1 MNIAESERLWAH
13 AKRLMPGGV
22 NSPVRAF
29 GAVGGTPRFIER
41 GEGAY
46 LYDVD
51 GNRYLDYVLSWGPLI
66 LGHAHPRVVEALER
80 AVRRGTSYGAPT
92 PLEVELAQVVVD
104 LVPSIELLR
113 LVNSGTEAT
122 MSAIRLARAFTGR
135 DKVVKFAGG
144 YHGHADAFL
153 VQAGSGVS
161 TFGLPDSPGVPAAAT
176 SDTLAAPFND
186 LPALEELFGSFPGQ
200 IAAVIAEPLMANMGF
215 IMPRSGFLAGIQE
228 LCWKSGALFI
238 LDEVITGFRL
248 GTQGAQG
255 VWGLEP
261 DLTCLGKVIG
271 GGLPLGAYGGKRV
284 IMEMVA
290 PAGPVYQAGTLS
302 GNPLAT
308 TAGLT
313 TLKALLEPGVFAA
326 IESTTRELAAGIG
339 ELAQSSGIP
348 VQIGQSGT
356 IFGLYFLKHSGA
368 EIADASSAKL
378 YADTERYSRFFHLM
392 LEQGVYFAPSQ
403 FEVAFVSAAH
413 GESQVEAT
421 LRAVEVGFRELAG
434 N

>member
-1 MNIAESERLWAH
+1 VNIEGSERLWAD
-13 AKRLMPGGV
+13 AKKLMPGGV

-51 GNRYLDYVLSWGPLI
+51 GNRYLDYVLSWGPLV
-66 LGHAHPRVVEALER
+66 LGHAHPRVVEALEH

-92 PLEVELAQVVVD
+92 PLEVELAQVIID
-104 LVPSIELLR
+104 LIPSIELLR

-161 TFGLPDSPGVPAAAT
+161 TFGLPDSPGVTAAAT
-176 SDTLAAPFND
+176 SDTLTCAFND
-186 LPALEELFGSFPGQ
+186 LGALEDLFASFPGQ
-200 IAAVIAEPLMANMGF
+200 IAAVITEPLMANMGF
-215 IMPRSGFLAGIQE
+215 IMPQPGFLAGVQE
-228 LCWKSGALFI
+228 LCRKSGTLFI

-248 GTQGAQG
+248 AIEGAQG
-255 VWGLEP
+255 AWGLEP

-271 GGLPLGAYGGKRV
+271 GGLPLGAYGGKRA

-308 TAGLT
+308 TAGLA
-313 TLKALLEPGVFAA
+313 TLKTLLEPGTFAA
-326 IESTTRELAAGIG
+326 IEATARELAAGIG
-339 ELAQSSGIP
+339 ELADHAGIP
-348 VQIGQSGT
+348 IQIGQYGT
-356 IFGLYFLKHSGA
+356 IFGFYFLKEAGA
-368 EIADASSAKL
+368 EIADAASAKL
-378 YADTERYSRFFHLM
+378 HADTKRYSEFFHLM
-392 LEQGVYFAPSQ
+392 LEQGIYFAPSQ
-403 FEVAFVSAAH
+403 FEVAFTSAAH
-413 GESQVEAT
+413 GESEVETT
-421 LRAVEVGFRELAG
+421 LRAMEASFRRLAG
-434 N
+434 T